1 LDDERPDSLAEA
13 MRGHVEAL
21 CALGG
26 DRHPGTARNRA
37 ATDYVADALAASG
50 LEVEALGFEVP
61 EWRYGTASARVG
73 ERVIDAQP
81 GPFSP
86 PCEGSG
92 RLVAASHRAEL
103 SNLDLSGAV
112 LLLHGEIARKQL
124 VPRHYP
130 WYSDPDDAQLLD
142 AIEAAAPLAVIAAT
156 GKSPETTGALSPFP
170 LIEDV
175 GFAVPSAY
183 ITESDGQVLLT
194 HVGEPVSVQIDSS
207 TSPSTGV
214 QLIGRLPGTE
224 PGRIVIGA
232 HVDTKPDTP
241 GALDNAAGVATL
253 LGVAQLLAGMALR
266 HTVEFVPF
274 NGEDH
279 AASPGEVAYLSAYPD
294 LSDVRLMMNIDDAG
308 LLGGPTDCSAYGL
321 DERAGALVAEIMD
334 EFGSVT
340 EGPQW
345 PSSDHMIF
353 AMRGVPALA
362 LTARDL
368 GVVMSEISH
377 TTADTPDRVDA
388 QLLADAA
395 RFIAAVAEGL

>member
-1 LDDERPDSLAEA
+1 
-13 MRGHVEAL
+13 
-21 CALGG
+21 
-26 DRHPGTARNRA
+26 
-37 ATDYVADALAASG
+37 
-50 LEVEALGFEVP
+50 
-61 EWRYGTASARVG
+61 
-73 ERVIDAQP
+73 
-81 GPFSP
+81 
-86 PCEGSG
+86 
-92 RLVAASHRAEL
+92 
-103 SNLDLSGAV
+103 
-112 LLLHGEIARKQL
+112 
-124 VPRHYP
+124 
-130 WYSDPDDAQLLD
+130 
-142 AIEAAAPLAVIAAT
+142 
-156 GKSPETTGALSPFP
+156 
-170 LIEDV
+170 
-175 GFAVPSAY
+175 
-183 ITESDGQVLLT
+183 
-194 HVGEPVSVQIDSS
+194 
-207 TSPSTGV
+207 V